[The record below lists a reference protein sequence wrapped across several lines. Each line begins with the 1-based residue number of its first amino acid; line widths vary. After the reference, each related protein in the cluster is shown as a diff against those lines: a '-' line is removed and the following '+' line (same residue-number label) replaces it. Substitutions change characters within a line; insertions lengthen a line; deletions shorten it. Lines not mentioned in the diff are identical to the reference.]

1 MAEGGKEMIDTA
13 GNEQRN
19 IIPCQCGLTGGC
31 LLCNPFINPI
41 NHARLFDASYGH
53 EKLQKWIDDKAKDAL
68 PIEELEEVRE
78 KAANIYNKLKQN
90 CLL

>member
-1 MAEGGKEMIDTA
+1 MIDTA

-41 NHARLFDASYGH
+41 NYPRLFDANYGH
-53 EKLQKWIDDKAKDAL
+53 EQLQKWIDYKAKYTL
-68 PIEELEEVRE
+68 PIEKLEGVRK
-78 KAANIYNKLKQN
+78 KATIAYDELKQSGQ
-90 CLL
+90 LPPRP

>member
-1 MAEGGKEMIDTA
+1 MQNGSKVLWMGGGKEMIDTA

-41 NHARLFDASYGH
+41 NYPRLFDAWLFCLVNEDYESRCKMVAEFYG
-53 EKLQKWIDDKAKDAL
+53 
-68 PIEELEEVRE
+68 LEEE
-78 KAANIYNKLKQN
+78 KK
-90 CLL
+90 